1 MFGSDQELPWRD
13 EKEAGSEREMM
24 RVAQRTVL
32 AEALSWIKEFVQDH
46 ISQHKC
52 MDSVLSRAS
61 NQRDKKFD
69 GSKDGR
75 S

>member
-46 ISQHKC
+46 ISQHKMHGLC
-52 MDSVLSRAS
+52 SVKSQQS
-61 NQRDKKFD
+61 EGQKV
-69 GSKDGR
+69 
-75 S
+75 